1 MKTRESGMPDE
12 ELWRTF
18 FDPAMIFD
26 RLGLRPE
33 CESVVDFGAGYGT
46 FSLAAAGRIVGTVHA
61 FDIDPELVAAVTHAA
76 RALGLDRLQVVDRDF
91 VEQGTGLPDRSVDY
105 AMLFNILHAAE
116 APSLLA
122 EARRI
127 LRPDGL
133 LAVIHWNYDPT
144 TPRGPSMAIRLR
156 PEECR
161 NLVAAADF
169 EPGLILDLP
178 PYHYGFTAK
187 PNAE

>member
-18 FDPAMIFD
+18 FDPAMILD

-33 CESVVDFGAGYGT
+33 CRSVVDFGAGYGT
-46 FSLAAAGRIVGTVHA
+46 FSIAAASRIAGTVYA
-61 FDIDPELVAAVTHAA
+61 FDIDPEMVAAAERAA
-76 RALGLDRLQVVDRDF
+76 RALGLDRLKVVLRDF
-91 VEQGTGLPDRSVDY
+91 VEQGTGLPDRSIEYV
-105 AMLFNILHAAE
+105 MLFNILHAAE
-116 APSLLA
+116 APNLLA

-127 LRPDGL
+127 LRPAGL

-144 TPRGPSMAIRLR
+144 TPRGPSMSIRLR
-156 PEECR
+156 PEKCR
-161 NLVAAADF
+161 NLAAAAGF
-169 EPGLILDLP
+169 EPGPILDLP

-187 PNAE
+187 PFA